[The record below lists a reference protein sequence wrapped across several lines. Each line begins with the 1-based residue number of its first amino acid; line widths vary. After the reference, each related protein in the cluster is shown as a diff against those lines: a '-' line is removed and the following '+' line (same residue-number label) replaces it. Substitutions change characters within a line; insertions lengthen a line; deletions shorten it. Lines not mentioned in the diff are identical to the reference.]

1 MSLRRRLGLALLAL
15 LPFLNALPYDFT
27 YDDKLI
33 IRDDERIAKP
43 ASVAEIFTTQYF
55 GGALTSAQ
63 NYRPVLLLTYAV
75 QEWIHGNRPWLFR
88 AVNLALHAA
97 VTVSFAIWLVA
108 LGFAAGEASAAAALF
123 AVATIHVEA
132 VTSLVGRAELLAA
145 WGVFVVA
152 LLWLAATREGRLAK
166 RPYAA
171 ALAVFLLA
179 VFVKENAVVA
189 PGVILLGELFR
200 GGRGR
205 SPREAWRGLSRPA
218 RWGLAGFALPLAALF
233 AVRFVVIKG
242 FLISK
247 EAGIFELENPLV
259 VLSPAVRAANALNL
273 ALRYLGK
280 TLLPIHL
287 SADHSAYALPLVR
300 SLREP
305 AAWLGLSGALLIA
318 VLALALWKRRPLA
331 ALGLCFFAGAL
342 FPVSNVP
349 FVIGTIFAERLA
361 YLPSAGLFCLVV
373 GLLAAPVREV
383 PRPAR
388 PWRESL
394 LLAVVVAYAA
404 ATVVRNRVW
413 KDDVTLYADMVA
425 KVPRS
430 AKAHYNVAWD
440 AQREGRRAEAETHL
454 REAIAIFPGYYD
466 AWALLGKQL
475 WDEKKWDE
483 AIACYRKSVEIFPAY
498 ENGNWGLAKTLEES
512 GRTEEARKAFEV
524 ANDRFPDSYP
534 VAYHRAAFLEEHG
547 TLEEAED
554 AWDDAVENGD
564 GSRGG
569 APRACS
575 RSPEARARG
584 RGLGRGALGARERSG
599 ERGGPPVS
607 RGRLRAHGADDRR
620 RRRVDARRARESP
633 GSGPRVR
640 APRICRAPPGVALPR
655 VASRAWHPAQHSEPR
670 RAPREGARGVH
681 GDGGLSSARAASSR
695 SLAVPRAAASF
706 AR

>member
-1 MSLRRRLGLALLAL
+1 MSLRRRLGLAFLAL

-33 IRDDERIAKP
+33 IRDNERIATP
-43 ASVAEIFTTQYF
+43 ENVGEVFTTQYF
-55 GGALTSAQ
+55 GGSLTSAQ

-75 QEWIHGNRPWLFR
+75 QEWIHGNRAWLFR
-88 AVNLALHAA
+88 AVNLALNAA
-97 VTVSFAIWLVA
+97 VTVTFASWLVA
-108 LGFAAGEASAAAALF
+108 LGFAVGEASAAAALF

-145 WGVFVVA
+145 WCVFVVS
-152 LLWLAATREGRLAK
+152 LLWLRATRDGPLAK

-171 ALAVFLLA
+171 ALVVFLLS

-205 SPREAWRGLSRPA
+205 SPREAWRALSPPA
-218 RWGLAGFALPLAALF
+218 RWGLAGFTLPIAVLF
-233 AVRFVVIKG
+233 TVRFVVIKG
-242 FLISK
+242 FLISR

-259 VLSPAVRAANALNL
+259 GMSIPVRTVNALSL
-273 ALRYLGK
+273 ALRYMGK
-280 TLLPIHL
+280 TFLPVNL
-287 SADHSAYALPLVR
+287 SADHSAFALPLVR

-305 AAWLGLSGALLIA
+305 AAWVGPLGAFLAA
-318 VLALALWKRRPLA
+318 ALAVVLWKRRPLA
-331 ALGLCFFAGAL
+331 AFGLCLFAGAL

-361 YLPSAGLFCLVV
+361 YLPSAGLFCFAV
-373 GLLAAPVREV
+373 GLLAAEGREV

-388 PWRESL
+388 PWREVVL
-394 LLAVVVAYAA
+394 LVAVVGYAA
-404 ATVVRNRVW
+404 ATLVRNRVW
-413 KDDVTLYADMVA
+413 KDDETLYADMVA

-440 AQREGRRAEAETHL
+440 AQRESRRAVAVPHL
-454 REAIAIFPGYYD
+454 REAIAIFPDYYD

-483 AIACYRKSVEIFPAY
+483 AIGCYRKSVEIFPAY

-512 GRTEEARKAFEV
+512 GRTEEARKQFET
-524 ANDRFPDSYP
+524 AYDRFPDSYP
-534 VAYHRAAFLEEHG
+534 VAFHRAGFLEQHG

-564 GSRGG
+564 GAVSARLAHARVLRKLGREEE
-569 APRACS
+569 AWD
-575 RSPEARARG
+575 EARWALVKDSANGEARRFLAEGYERAG
-584 RGLGRGALGARERSG
+584 RTIAAGAEWTRAVRANPQDQILASELLEYAVRHPETRF
-599 ERGGPPVS
+599 RA
-607 RGRLRAHGADDRR
+607 RLRVPDIRKNIPKP
-620 RRRVDARRARESP
+620 DARLAK
-633 GSGPRVR
+633 
-640 APRICRAPPGVALPR
+640 AL
-655 VASRAWHPAQHSEPR
+655 
-670 RAPREGARGVH
+670 
-681 GDGGLSSARAASSR
+681 AAFT
-695 SLAVPRAAASF
+695 ATAG
-706 AR
+706 